1 MVTEYDRWRYSLNI
15 YGDIEINTFVGEANP
30 EQLRETTLDPNN
42 RILVQF
48 TMDDCLKAMKIFEK
62 LQGNKAVDKAARK
75 KMMSE
80 YKIDRDDLDN

>member
-1 MVTEYDRWRYSLNI
+1 
-15 YGDIEINTFVGEANP
+15 
-30 EQLRETTLDPNN
+30 
-42 RILVQF
+42 
-48 TMDDCLKAMKIFEK
+48 MDDCVKAMKIFEK